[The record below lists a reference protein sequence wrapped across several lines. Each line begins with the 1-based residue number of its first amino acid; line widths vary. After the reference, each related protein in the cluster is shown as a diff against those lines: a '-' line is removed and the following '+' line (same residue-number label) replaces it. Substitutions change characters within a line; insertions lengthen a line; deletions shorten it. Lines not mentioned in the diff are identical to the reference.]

1 MSNVIQLL
9 PDSVANQI
17 AAGEVV
23 QRPASVV
30 KELIENA
37 VDADATE
44 IKVIVKE
51 AGKNL
56 IQVIDNGK
64 GMSDTDARM
73 SFERHATSKIREA
86 NDLFAI
92 TTMGFRGEAL
102 ASIAAV
108 AQVEMKTRTADEELG
123 THIEIAGSSVI
134 SQQPVQCAVGTQISV
149 KNLFFNIPA
158 RRRFLKRNATELRN
172 IINEFQRVALANPH
186 IDLSLYHND
195 VPLFVLPQS
204 NYRQRIVHLV
214 GKSINSQ
221 LINVNTQTPL
231 ITINGFVGKPE
242 TARKKY
248 NDQFFFVNNRYMRH
262 PYFHKAVM
270 TAYEKLLPEG
280 AAPVYFL
287 FLEVDPDIIDVNIH
301 PTKTEIKFEDEPAI
315 WHILSA
321 AVRESLGKNNI
332 VPSIDFDTDDSID
345 IPVAGHA
352 GEIVEP
358 VIEVDPAYNPFEQE
372 KSSHS
377 HTGGGTALGGSKKES
392 VEGWE
397 QLYAGFEKEP
407 QTEISSMTTEISE
420 MPEPVQQVF
429 PASEAGEVQSRQG
442 RFFQLKN
449 KYILTAVKSGLM
461 LIDQKKAHERI
472 LFEKFMD
479 TVRLDKSTSQ
489 KTLFPEEL
497 YFGGEDAAII
507 RDIMDDLNSFGLH
520 IEESEPGK
528 FIVSG
533 LPGHLEN
540 ISGAAIIDG
549 ILSDYKTG
557 EIDLG
562 EKVREQISASMA
574 RKAAI
579 PYGKSLTQEEMTELS
594 DKLFACAEPS
604 YSPFGKL
611 VVSIIGN
618 DELDKLFI

>member
-1 MSNVIQLL
+1 MSDIIQLL

-30 KELIENA
+30 KELLENSI
-37 VDADATE
+37 DAGATE

-56 IQVIDNGK
+56 VQVIDNGK

-73 SFERHATSKIREA
+73 AFERHATSKIREA
-86 NDLFAI
+86 NDLFSI

-108 AQVEMKTRTADEELG
+108 ALVEMKTRTAGEELG

-134 SQQPVQCAVGTQISV
+134 SQQPVQCAVGTQIAV

-158 RRRFLKRNATELRN
+158 RRRFLKRNSTELRN
-172 IINEFQRVALANPH
+172 IINEFQRIALANPH
-186 IDLSLYHND
+186 IDLELHHND
-195 VPLFVLPQS
+195 VPLFILPKS

-214 GKSINSQ
+214 GKSVNNQ
-221 LINVNTQTPL
+221 LINVETRTPL
-231 ITINGFVGKPE
+231 ITINGFIGKPE
-242 TARKKY
+242 TARKKTG
-248 NDQFFFVNNRYMRH
+248 DQFFFVNNRYMRH

-280 AAPVYFL
+280 AAPAYFL
-287 FLEVDPDIIDVNIH
+287 FFEVDPEIIDVNIH

-321 AVRESLGKNNI
+321 AIRESLGKNNI

-352 GEIVEP
+352 AEIVEP
-358 VIEVDPAYNPFEQE
+358 VIEVDPTFNPFEQE
-372 KSSHS
+372 KSSFS
-377 HTGGGTALGGSKKES
+377 SGGGSVSSGKNKKES

-397 QLYAGFEKEP
+397 QLYAGFEKDER
-407 QTEISSMTTEISE
+407 QSSNDFYEETEL
-420 MPEPVQQVF
+420 VQQTI
-429 PASEAGEVQSRQG
+429 PASEGEDRAFRSE

-449 KYILTAVKSGLM
+449 KYIITAVKSGLM
-461 LIDQKKAHERI
+461 LIDQKRAHERV
-472 LFEKFMD
+472 LFELFMD
-479 TVRLDKSTSQ
+479 AVTSERSTSQ

-497 YFGGEDAAII
+497 YFGGEDAALL
-507 RDIMDDLNSFGLH
+507 RDIMGELHVFGLEVKET
-520 IEESEPGK
+520 EEGK
-528 FIVSG
+528 FLVYG

-540 ISGAAIIDG
+540 ISGSDIIDG
-549 ILSDYKTG
+549 ILSDHKTG

-562 EKVREQISASMA
+562 EKIREQISASMA
-574 RKAAI
+574 KKAAI
-579 PYGKSLTQEEMTELS
+579 PYGKVMTQEEMTELF
-594 DKLFACAEPS
+594 DRLFACSEPA
-604 YSPFGKL
+604 YSPSGKII
-611 VVSIIGN
+611 VTIIGN
-618 DELDKLFI
+618 EDIDKLFI

>member
-1 MSNVIQLL
+1 MSDVIQLL

-30 KELIENA
+30 KELLENSI
-37 VDADATE
+37 DAGATK

-56 IQVIDNGK
+56 VQVIDNGK

-73 SFERHATSKIREA
+73 AFERHATSKIREA
-86 NDLFAI
+86 NDLFSI

-108 AQVEMKTRTADEELG
+108 AQVEMKTRTINEELG
-123 THIEIAGSSVI
+123 THIEIAGSSVV
-134 SQQPVQCAVGTQISV
+134 SQQPVQCAVGTQIAV

-158 RRRFLKRNATELRN
+158 RRRFLKRNSTELRN
-172 IINEFQRVALANPH
+172 IINEFQRIALANPH
-186 IDLSLYHND
+186 IDLELHHND
-195 VPLFVLPQS
+195 VPLFILPKS
-204 NYRQRIVHLV
+204 NYRQRIVHLM
-214 GKSINSQ
+214 GKSVNNQ
-221 LINVNTQTPL
+221 LINVETRTPL
-231 ITINGFVGKPE
+231 ITINGFIGKPE
-242 TARKKY
+242 TARKKTG
-248 NDQFFFVNNRYMRH
+248 DQFFFVNNRYMRH

-280 AAPVYFL
+280 AVPAYFL
-287 FLEVDPDIIDVNIH
+287 FFEVDPEIIDVNIH

-352 GEIVEP
+352 EEIVEP
-358 VIEVDPAYNPFEQE
+358 VIEVDPTFNPFERE
-372 KSSHS
+372 KGSFS
-377 HTGGGTALGGSKKES
+377 TGGGSLRSGKDKKVS

-397 QLYAGFEKEP
+397 QLYSGFEKNDK
-407 QTEISSMTTEISE
+407 QSSNYFYEDAGS
-420 MPEPVQQVF
+420 VQQTI
-429 PASEAGEVQSRQG
+429 PASEGEGRVFRSE

-449 KYILTAVKSGLM
+449 KYIITTVKSGLM
-461 LIDQKKAHERI
+461 LIDQKRAHERV
-472 LFEKFMD
+472 LFELFMD
-479 TVRLDKSTSQ
+479 VVTSERSTSQ

-497 YFGGEDAAII
+497 FFGGEDAALL
-507 RDIMDDLNSFGLH
+507 RDIIGELHAFGLE
-520 IEESEPGK
+520 IKETEDGK
-528 FIVSG
+528 FLVHG

-540 ISGAAIIDG
+540 ISGSDIIDG

-562 EKVREQISASMA
+562 EKIREQISASMA
-574 RKAAI
+574 KKAAI
-579 PYGKSLTQEEMTELS
+579 PYGKVMTQEEMTELF
-594 DKLFACAEPS
+594 DRLFACSEPA
-604 YSPFGKL
+604 YSPSGKII
-611 VVSIIGN
+611 VSIIGN
-618 DELDKLFI
+618 EDIDKLFI